1 MSDEKYIP
9 KVGDRVEVISG
20 PNGAKMWVGYV
31 GKVISV
37 RLNEDGGLFG
47 ICVYNPKFKEEGHS
61 LDSWV
66 FPDGRLKKCL

>member
-9 KVGDRVEVISG
+9 KVGDKVEVISG
-20 PNGAKMWVGYV
+20 PDKAKLWVGYI

-37 RLNEDGGLFG
+37 ELRESGEFYGAR
-47 ICVYNPKFKEEGHS
+47 VYNPKFKEEGHS
-61 LDSWV
+61 LDSWW